1 MSNQVTVTVTVTRAL
16 ARTKIIKD
24 LLEDLKKE
32 CFVGYVRSSEKNGEM
47 AQQYQRN
54 SQANIDEYKSLVKEY
69 VAIKTAI
76 HQFNDTK
83 TVTVLGLPEMT
94 VAAILV
100 EKTILQDRRDILNTI
115 RDQYSDALHQ
125 QQRANITIDNEVS
138 AYLANQ
144 EKQFGDTAGSKE
156 AIDQLVKT
164 YREAKEKE
172 RSLDIVSGF
181 NHAEFIEKESEFIN
195 SFMNEIDTILSEIN
209 ATNTISYS
217 Y

>member
-1 MSNQVTVTVTVTRAL
+1 MANEVTVTVTRAL
-16 ARTKIIKD
+16 ARAKIIKD

-47 AQQYQRN
+47 SQQYQRN

-100 EKTILQDRRDILNTI
+100 EKSILQDRRDILNTV

-138 AYLANQ
+138 TYLANQ

>member
-1 MSNQVTVTVTVTRAL
+1 MANQVTVTVTRAL
-16 ARTKIIKD
+16 ARAKIIKD

-138 AYLANQ
+138 TYLANQ

-156 AIDQLVKT
+156 AIEQLVKT

-181 NHAEFIEKESEFIN
+181 NHVEFIEKESEFIN
-195 SFMNEIDTILSEIN
+195 NFMNEIDTILSEIN

>member
-1 MSNQVTVTVTVTRAL
+1 MANQVTVTVTRAL
-16 ARTKIIKD
+16 ARAKIIKD

-69 VAIKTAI
+69 AAIKTAI

-100 EKTILQDRRDILNTI
+100 EKSILQDRRDILNTI

-181 NHAEFIEKESEFIN
+181 NHAEFTEKESEFIN

>member
-1 MSNQVTVTVTVTRAL
+1 MANQVTVTVTRAL
-16 ARTKIIKD
+16 ARAKIIKD

-54 SQANIDEYKSLVKEY
+54 SQTNIDEYKSLVKEY

-125 QQRANITIDNEVS
+125 QQRSNITIDNEVS

-181 NHAEFIEKESEFIN
+181 NHVEFIEKESEFIN
-195 SFMNEIDTILSEIN
+195 NFMNEIDTILSEIN

>member
-1 MSNQVTVTVTVTRAL
+1 MANQVTVTVTRAL
-16 ARTKIIKD
+16 ARAKIIKD

-47 AQQYQRN
+47 ARQYQRN

-69 VAIKTAI
+69 IAIKTAI

-100 EKTILQDRRDILNTI
+100 EKSILQDRRDILNTV

-195 SFMNEIDTILSEIN
+195 NFMNEIDTILSEIN